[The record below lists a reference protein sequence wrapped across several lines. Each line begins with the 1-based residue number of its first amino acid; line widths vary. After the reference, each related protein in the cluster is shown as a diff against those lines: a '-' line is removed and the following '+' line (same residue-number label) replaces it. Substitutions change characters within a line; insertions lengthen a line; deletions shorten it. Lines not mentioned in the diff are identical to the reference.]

1 MCVCVRV
8 CERATYGARICYV
21 NDPLD
26 RITVDNH
33 HSGHLNPAFD
43 GHCSQCEPGIDF
55 DEVHRHIVCVF
66 IPRGHHERED
76 NFVIEAFDVVASA
89 YLPKLATVGGQS
101 VAAAIVAA
109 SGMVGTVKTAN
120 ERKRYCQQIQ
130 NDQALV
136 D

>member
-55 DEVHRHIVCVF
+55 DEVHRHIVCVL
-66 IPRGHHERED
+66 IARGHHVRD
-76 NFVIEAFDVVASA
+76 HNVVVAAFDVVASA
-89 YLPKLATVGGQS
+89 YLPK
-101 VAAAIVAA
+101 AAACGDFAANHLRTQRRVVTVA
-109 SGMVGTVKTAN
+109 VKTAN
-120 ERKRYCQQIQ
+120 DRERPCQQNI
-130 NDQALV
+130 NNISLG
-136 D
+136 